1 MNIRLLISRNFEKSK
16 MKIPAVAG
24 IGLLGWCFGR
34 TVRSARAH
42 QCESCWGPIPAW
54 QRHEMIAQIDD
65 EGLFTTPLR
74 LHLKGE
80 CTYPEEE
87 M

>member
-1 MNIRLLISRNFEKSK
+1 MISSD
-16 MKIPAVAG
+16 PAADWDRYCRSQEGPMPVG
-24 IGLLGWCFGR
+24 KGR